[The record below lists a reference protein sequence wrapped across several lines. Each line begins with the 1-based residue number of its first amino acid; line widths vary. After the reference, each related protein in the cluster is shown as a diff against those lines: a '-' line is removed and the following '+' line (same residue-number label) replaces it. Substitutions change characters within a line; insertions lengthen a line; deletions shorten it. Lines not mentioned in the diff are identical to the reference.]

1 MLGRCK
7 SRSQPRRSCVEPVR
21 EGEHLKIKPKHTPDR
36 KQPLPTPGSKGISIR
51 CVAQMAQDS
60 QIRHRRVHASM
71 KKGGAVAEKFPGR
84 FACLKVGYITLTGPN
99 IAPIHDDLPT
109 HDLEPPAVSSEAFI
123 LNEIANSRLLSPW
136 RNRTHRPAPRR
147 IKRLLAR
154 KCTSSVASC
163 LRRMSRKST
172 SSRLTQRAS
181 MTLRRRMPIPRL
193 SDGTGPRPTLA
204 GLYLLAYLSPL
215 LE

>member
-1 MLGRCK
+1 MC
-7 SRSQPRRSCVEPVR
+7 RSSDTRLTSSARPSSCVHEERWSVC
-21 EGEHLKIKPKHTPDR
+21 GEIL
-36 KQPLPTPGSKGISIR
+36 
-51 CVAQMAQDS
+51 
-60 QIRHRRVHASM
+60 
-71 KKGGAVAEKFPGR
+71 GAL
-84 FACLKVGYITLTGPN
+84 CLFNVGYITLTGPN
-99 IAPIHDDLPT
+99 IVPNHDNLPT
-109 HDLEPPAVSSEAFI
+109 HYIEPTRFI
-123 LNEIANSRLLSPW
+123 LNDIATSRLLSPW

-163 LRRMSRKST
+163 LRRMGRKST
-172 SSRLTQRAS
+172 TSRLTQRAS
-181 MTLRRRMPIPRL
+181 MTLRRRMPMSKL